1 MKLHLLFNKN
11 FIKIIPFFLIILMLN
26 QCGIYRKTDARKIP
40 VNANDRVKQNMEEGR
55 RIKFGQLGGLSSG
68 SGKFEFAS
76 SNEMWR
82 ATMDVLDFLPLSSV
96 DYGGGVII
104 TDWYSDN
111 KKNESIKIM
120 VQFLSNEIR
129 ADGLKIIV
137 YNRSCEIN
145 NSNNC
150 STFTNNSGISEEL
163 KLAILKKAAI
173 YKTKSVEKEVDEYR
187 KKNQGKPSQIGKGEG
202 AKTSK

>member
-1 MKLHLLFNKN
+1 MKLHIKLYKYLSKFFVILVTFLL
-11 FIKIIPFFLIILMLN
+11 LH

-55 RIKFGQLGGLSSG
+55 RIKFGQLGGGG

-104 TDWYSDN
+104 SDWYNENS
-111 KKNESIKIM
+111 KKDSIKIM
-120 VQFLSNEIR
+120 VQFLSNEVR
-129 ADGLKIIV
+129 ADGLKVVV
-137 YNRSCEIN
+137 YNKSCDEIN
-145 NSNNC
+145 LNNC
-150 STFTNNSGISEEL
+150 STKINESNICEEL
-163 KLAILKKAAI
+163 KLAILKKAAK
-173 YKTKSVEKEVDEYR
+173 YKLESVEKEVQEYR
-187 KKNQGKPSQIGKGEG
+187 KNNKAKPSPTGGEG
-202 AKTSK
+202 IKTPKN

>member
-1 MKLHLLFNKN
+1 MNEK
-11 FIKIIPFFLIILMLN
+11 IKSHALQIFLIFALFFISA
-26 QCGIYRKTDARKIP
+26 CGLYKKTDVRENPI
-40 VNANDRVKQNMEEGR
+40 NDADKRAKNIEEGKG
-55 RIKFGQLGGLSSG
+55 ISFG
-68 SGKFEFAS
+68 GKKNTGVFDFAS

-129 ADGLKIIV
+129 ADGIKIIV
-137 YNRSCEIN
+137 YNRSCETN

-150 STFTNNSGISEEL
+150 STFTNDSSISEEL